1 MFKKSV
7 SILLCFLMIFMSV
20 NWTVIA
26 KDLSNNADTEQSQTE
41 TIEEFLTMNSL
52 ESQDVMVTKNSS
64 SESEMVQSNSA
75 VDNFV
80 IEPGKNYKIENLGNE
95 DIEIGKDNFYTPI
108 DYSQKVTSSGNYKSC
123 VYNIQTL
130 SIKIE
135 QKSTMYINL
144 TNAGDSA
151 ITCTV
156 PSGVL
161 GGTLSVNECENP
173 ALCLYTIEPEKNYS
187 VENMTKEELKIYKDD
202 FYNTADNAY
211 QSTVTGEFKNYD
223 YNEQTLDYT
232 IPAKNRL
239 NINVTAGK
247 ELPES
252 FKLFVPYEWNGDKII
267 LSERENPALCL
278 YTIDPEKNYSLE
290 NTTKEK
296 LKIQKDDFY
305 NTADR
310 AYQSII
316 TGEFKDYA
324 YNEQTLDYTIPAKNQ
339 MNINVTEGKEL
350 PESFKLFVP
359 YEWNGDKVIVS
370 ERENPA
376 LCLYTIEPEKNYS
389 VENTTKEELKIQKD
403 DFYNTADRAYQS
415 TISGEYKDYAYN
427 ESSLGYTIPTK
438 NRLNINVTAGKEL
451 PESFKLFVPYEWNG
465 DKVIL
470 SERENPALCLYTIE
484 PEKNYTVENTTK
496 EELKIQKDDFYNT
509 ADRALQSTITGES
522 KEYAYN
528 ERALDYTIPAKNRLY
543 INITAGKELPESFKL
558 FVPYEWNGD
567 KVVLSEHENPAL
579 YCFTL
584 EPLEAIIFNNSTKQN
599 YQIGINQGTYKYTH
613 KNALGKL
620 IDQGSDDANN
630 ITLDRNKITIIQNPR
645 DSVLKGYFPYGWTND
660 IKAERSD
667 SPEDY
672 SPAYIEYTL
681 KRQLSSET
689 GETLQT
695 TDISVNYE
703 ITAFNKTKNKS
714 IMLVDQA
721 PYLFFNSSEIK
732 AGDTIAVTLK
742 HKKDET
748 QEETFD
754 VVMGAD
760 NKAKAGFSVID
771 KGGIK
776 ATLRSENKDQSPVGI
791 FFDESGNRVY
801 TVEAYS
807 NGNLQQM
814 YLPQGK
820 YTLMA
825 MIGSSYLWRLENLQS
840 YVDFGLVEGQ
850 HYVKQEFTVQN
861 GRIQNLGEIKVPS
874 YDESVLSFLDREQTS
889 IATNVDSSYAGG
901 LIEVRIAYAFKETNQ
916 NITNSEIVLTL
927 PKAADLSGESIVL
940 NGERVADYQI
950 NGQQVS
956 IPVSGRSGV
965 LKLFIK
971 PNASMDLKT
980 DAEIQFTS
988 KNKILKETIGTAE
1001 ISVPVV
1007 TLNTNTVTNTK
1018 DIEVSGAVDPG
1029 KYVVI
1034 YDGDIEIGTIM
1045 ALKNGTYQGKVSLNK
1060 PYEGSVHAIK
1070 ASVYDIEKDA
1080 STVVSQQVTYKTSG
1094 AVLTAFKAFVSEH
1107 GSIQEFD
1114 LLKEDTDKE
1123 LAYFW
1128 PLDPMTFSMKY
1139 ENSDKIESVYV
1150 TSQKNGETK
1159 KIKAVYDRQKDEW
1172 IASGFFDPNNKNYVP
1187 GILGTECELKNEEI
1201 IVDLNQQI
1209 NLKEEKEKLPDIWKG
1224 STATNVT
1231 QTGNTYTA
1239 DLVLA
1244 DDAHTTIPVEYKYQQ
1259 TTNYTAKDDSKIV
1272 ADGYKKIK
1280 TVDGTKAFCRIE
1292 TKDTGYTYSIVQ
1304 EVKDTM
1310 VETSVSMIINGLDL
1324 GFGGTYGV
1332 LSDVGSYASDV
1343 MKIQSAALE
1352 AQSQEELDQYYKL
1365 FQLYTAVTLTKVVTI
1380 AAFAAVPGF
1389 PILGL
1394 FAITV
1399 GIEALSSAIFDA
1411 SLDGIKQRYRS
1422 QGTNTL
1428 RFVID
1433 PSGFTYEA
1441 VASNRLSGVKA
1452 TIYYKNEKGEIVQW
1466 KAEEYGQQNPLLTDS
1481 QGKYR
1486 WDVPEGEWQVKYEK
1500 EGYETTYSDWLPV
1513 PPPQM
1518 DVNIGLVD
1526 KSAPAVQTVNSYP
1539 EYIEII
1545 FDKYMDISSITKDSL
1560 KVEANGKEVPVSLA
1574 FADEEASPNDP
1585 TKTYGKILHVSYD
1598 QNRET
1603 GAVIGVK
1610 IAKTVKNYCGTEMLR
1625 DYAQNANVSIQ
1636 PLEIQA
1642 PDTLSIEYGK
1652 DQKIDVQ
1659 VLPVN
1664 SAGGKKIT
1672 VAGCSFITLDK
1683 TELRLDASGKASF
1696 TAKGYLPGE
1705 GTLTLKLE
1713 GTTLQKTI
1721 NVKITP
1727 KADIKIIKGDL
1738 NGSGSVDIMDARK
1751 AKRAA
1756 MKEISLTENELA
1768 AADLNGD
1775 GKVDIMEARKI
1786 KRAAMKEIVL

>member
-1 MFKKSV
+1 M
-7 SILLCFLMIFMSV
+7 
-20 NWTVIA
+20 
-26 KDLSNNADTEQSQTE
+26 
-41 TIEEFLTMNSL
+41 
-52 ESQDVMVTKNSS
+52 
-64 SESEMVQSNSA
+64 
-75 VDNFV
+75 
-80 IEPGKNYKIENLGNE
+80 
-95 DIEIGKDNFYTPI
+95 
-108 DYSQKVTSSGNYKSC
+108 
-123 VYNIQTL
+123 
-130 SIKIE
+130 
-135 QKSTMYINL
+135 
-144 TNAGDSA
+144 
-151 ITCTV
+151 
-156 PSGVL
+156 
-161 GGTLSVNECENP
+161 
-173 ALCLYTIEPEKNYS
+173 
-187 VENMTKEELKIYKDD
+187 
-202 FYNTADNAY
+202 
-211 QSTVTGEFKNYD
+211 
-223 YNEQTLDYT
+223 
-232 IPAKNRL
+232 

-267 LSERENPALCL
+267 
-278 YTIDPEKNYSLE
+278 
-290 NTTKEK
+290 
-296 LKIQKDDFY
+296 
-305 NTADR
+305 
-310 AYQSII
+310 
-316 TGEFKDYA
+316 
-324 YNEQTLDYTIPAKNQ
+324 
-339 MNINVTEGKEL
+339 
-350 PESFKLFVP
+350 
-359 YEWNGDKVIVS
+359 VS
-370 ERENPA
+370 ER
-376 LCLYTIEPEKNYS
+376 
-389 VENTTKEELKIQKD
+389 
-403 DFYNTADRAYQS
+403 
-415 TISGEYKDYAYN
+415 
-427 ESSLGYTIPTK
+427 
-438 NRLNINVTAGKEL
+438 
-451 PESFKLFVPYEWNG
+451 
-465 DKVIL
+465 
-470 SERENPALCLYTIE
+470 
-484 PEKNYTVENTTK
+484 
-496 EELKIQKDDFYNT
+496 
-509 ADRALQSTITGES
+509 
-522 KEYAYN
+522 
-528 ERALDYTIPAKNRLY
+528 
-543 INITAGKELPESFKL
+543 
-558 FVPYEWNGD
+558 
-567 KVVLSEHENPAL
+567 ENPAL

-599 YQIGINQGTYKYTH
+599 YQIGINQGAYKYTH
-613 KNALGKL
+613 KNALGKM
-620 IDQGSDDANN
+620 IDQGSGDANN

-672 SPAYIEYTL
+672 SPAYSEYTL

-703 ITAFNKTKNKS
+703 ITAFNKTQNKN

-754 VVMGAD
+754 VIMGAD

-776 ATLRSENKDQSPVGI
+776 ATLRSESKDQSPVGI

-825 MIGSSYLWRLENLQS
+825 MTGSSYLWRLENLQS

-850 HYVKQEFTVQN
+850 HYVKQEFSVQN

-916 NITNSEIVLTL
+916 SITNSEIVLTL
-927 PKAADLSGESIVL
+927 PEAADLSGESIVL

-980 DAEIQFTS
+980 DAAIQFTS
-988 KNKILKETIGTAE
+988 ENRMLKETIGTAE

-1007 TLNTNTVTNTK
+1007 TLNTNTITNTK

-1034 YDGDIEIGTIM
+1034 YDGDVEIGTIM

-1094 AVLTAFKAFVSEH
+1094 AMLTAFKAFISEH

-1159 KIKAVYDRQKDEW
+1159 KIEAVYDRQKDEW

-1187 GILGTECELKNEEI
+1187 GILGTECELKNEEV
-1201 IVDLNQQI
+1201 IVDLNQQV
-1209 NLKEEKEKLPDIWKG
+1209 NVQEEKEKLPDIWKG

-1244 DDAHTTIPVEYKYQQ
+1244 DDVHTTIPVEYKYRQK
-1259 TTNYTAKDDSKIV
+1259 TNYTTDDDSKIL

-1280 TVDGTKAFCRIE
+1280 TADGTNAFIKITASE
-1292 TKDTGYTYSIVQ
+1292 NALEYFVLEATEAGKEIVITGLSMGFDAVFSSLAGLPGVFTDVKGYT
-1304 EVKDTM
+1304 ED
-1310 VETSVSMIINGLDL
+1310 GLKIWDA
-1324 GFGGTYGV
+1324 
-1332 LSDVGSYASDV
+1332 AS
-1343 MKIQSAALE
+1343 K
-1352 AQSQEELDQYYKL
+1352 AQSQEELDQYVTL
-1365 FQLYTAVTLTKVVTI
+1365 FFAYTAVTMAKVVGLSLLSSAGI
-1380 AAFAAVPGF
+1380 
-1389 PILGL
+1389 PILGIFL
-1394 FAITV
+1394 V
-1399 GIEALSSAIFDA
+1399 SVSLSLISDFVLDEI
-1411 SLDGIKQRYRS
+1411 LDGIKSGYS
-1422 QGTNTL
+1422 FPCANIL